1 MSNEYKPIEY
11 PTMPT
16 RSVNSRF
23 GSGLD
28 RLLTGFGYGQK
39 MLGQEREVMAE
50 NASQDAV
57 DQVLAKNY
65 DGNADPLARTTALLR
80 ASKYGSAE
88 LQKSVGQEI
97 QADDTRRQLARQAKL
112 DKIAADEL
120 LYQHQQDDAK
130 WAMEGEK
137 FRSQLEQNEMDNNFK
152 TAQLSQDYAK
162 HIDDVAFNEKQL
174 KEKNK
179 QFWAGHNL
187 ELSKINKENEKL
199 ALQTSLFNNTLAS
212 LGMGGSQSS
221 NIPVSQK
228 SNVVTDMAKNPNA
241 FVGADKTTNAN
252 NLLTLQTAFKDN
264 ESKINKLLFKP
275 KRTNVENAELEKL
288 KENKTNL
295 TNAMSSVSKA
305 QKSVSILTG
314 NPDNINKLI
323 ASSDTSEEAIKQI
336 DQLIAVA
343 PNDIIKSN
351 LLMLKNKAQTD
362 LAGFKKEVEA
372 NEYQNKVKNTLSSL
386 GLGYSSDSTHSDSYD
401 AKDAIDEIK
410 EKITEAKYG
419 NRGNT
424 NVVNLQGI
432 YYDPKYKDTTKKG
445 LGWSKTTGAG
455 TNKLF
460 FNADTLEYNINNLET
475 LLTYKNALKNGGGK
489 VSFSVQEKNAMDK
502 LEKDVKK
509 SFKEL
514 GLINLYNASMK
525 GDENRYNALGG
536 NINYLFGG
544 QSAKQKFYSSGAE

>member
-1 MSNEYKPIEY
+1 MSNEYKAIEY

-16 RSVNSRF
+16 RGVNSRF

-28 RLLTGFGYGQK
+28 RLLSGFNYGQK

-50 NASQDAV
+50 NASQNAV

-65 DGNADPLARTTALLR
+65 DSNPDPLARTTALLR
-80 ASKYGSAE
+80 ASKYGSVE

-120 LYQHQQDDAK
+120 VYQHAQDDAK

-137 FRSQLEQNEMDNNFK
+137 FSTQVAQNEMENNFRV
-152 TAQLSQDYAK
+152 AQLSQDFAK
-162 HIDDVAFNEKQL
+162 HIDDMLFKQKELGLKQSEIDKKNNE
-174 KEKNK
+174 
-179 QFWAGHNL
+179 
-187 ELSKINKENEKL
+187 L

-212 LGMGGSQSS
+212 LGMGGGSGSSGTTASNNSQS
-221 NIPVSQK
+221 
-228 SNVVTDMAKNPNA
+228 VVNAAKNNPNSII
-241 FVGADKTTNAN
+241 GSDKSTNTS
-252 NLLTLQTAFKDN
+252 NLLVLQSAQKTNEDN
-264 ESKINKLLFKP
+264 INKLLFKNN
-275 KRTNVENAELEKL
+275 RTPQ
-288 KENKTNL
+288 ENKQLESLKITKQNL
-295 TNAMSSVSKA
+295 STAISNVAKN

-323 ASSDTSEEAIKQI
+323 ASSNTTEEAVKQL

-343 PNDIIKSN
+343 PNDVIKSN

-362 LAGFKKEVEA
+362 LGGFKKEVEY
-372 NEYQNKVKNTLSSL
+372 NEHQNKVKNTLSSM
-386 GLGYSSDSTHSDSYD
+386 GLGYSSDSTHTDSYD

-410 EKITEAKYG
+410 EKIAESKYG

-455 TNKLF
+455 TNKLL

-475 LLTYKNALKNGGGK
+475 LLTYKNALKNSSGK
-489 VSFSVQEKNAMDK
+489 VSFSVQEKNSMDK

>member
-1 MSNEYKPIEY
+1 MSNEYKAIEY

-16 RSVNSRF
+16 RGVNSRF

-28 RLLTGFGYGQK
+28 RLISGIGYGQK

-50 NASQDAV
+50 NASQNAV

-65 DGNADPLARTTALLR
+65 DSNPDPLARTTALLR

>member
-1 MSNEYKPIEY
+1 MSNEYKAIEY

-16 RSVNSRF
+16 RGVNSRF

-28 RLLTGFGYGQK
+28 RLLSGFNYGQK
-39 MLGQEREVMAE
+39 MLSQEREVMAE
-50 NASQDAV
+50 NASQNAV

-65 DGNADPLARTTALLR
+65 DSNPDPLARTTALLR
-80 ASKYGSAE
+80 ASKYGSVE

-120 LYQHQQDDAK
+120 VYQHAQDDAK

-137 FRSQLEQNEMDNNFK
+137 FSTQVAQNEMENNFRV
-152 TAQLSQDYAK
+152 AQLSQDFAK
-162 HIDDVAFNEKQL
+162 HIDDMLFKQKELGLKQSEIDKKNNE
-174 KEKNK
+174 
-179 QFWAGHNL
+179 
-187 ELSKINKENEKL
+187 L

-212 LGMGGSQSS
+212 LGMGGGSGSSGTTASNNSQS
-221 NIPVSQK
+221 
-228 SNVVTDMAKNPNA
+228 VVNAAKNNPNSII
-241 FVGADKTTNAN
+241 GSDKSTNTS
-252 NLLTLQTAFKDN
+252 NLLVLQSAQKTNEDN
-264 ESKINKLLFKP
+264 INKLLFKNN
-275 KRTNVENAELEKL
+275 RTPQ
-288 KENKTNL
+288 ENKQLESLKITKQNL
-295 TNAMSSVSKA
+295 STAISNVAKN

-323 ASSDTSEEAIKQI
+323 ASSNTTEEAVKQL

-343 PNDIIKSN
+343 PNDVIKSN

-362 LAGFKKEVEA
+362 LGGFKKEVEY
-372 NEYQNKVKNTLSSL
+372 NEHQNKVKNTLSSM
-386 GLGYSSDSTHSDSYD
+386 GLGYSSDSTHTDSYD

-410 EKITEAKYG
+410 EKIAESKYG

-455 TNKLF
+455 TNKLL

-475 LLTYKNALKNGGGK
+475 LLTYKNALKNSSGK
-489 VSFSVQEKNAMDK
+489 VSFSVQEKNSMDK

>member
-1 MSNEYKPIEY
+1 MSNEYKAIEY

-16 RSVNSRF
+16 RGVNSRF

-28 RLLTGFGYGQK
+28 RLLSGFNYGQK
-39 MLGQEREVMAE
+39 MLSQEREVMAE
-50 NASQDAV
+50 NASQNAV

-65 DGNADPLARTTALLR
+65 DSNPDPLARTTALLR
-80 ASKYGSAE
+80 ASKYGSVE

-120 LYQHQQDDAK
+120 VYQHAQDDAK

-137 FRSQLEQNEMDNNFK
+137 FSTQVAQNEMENNFRV
-152 TAQLSQDYAK
+152 AQLSQDFAK
-162 HIDDVAFNEKQL
+162 HIDDMLFKQKELGL
-174 KEKNK
+174 KQSE
-179 QFWAGHNL
+179 
-187 ELSKINKENEKL
+187 INKKNNEL

-212 LGMGGSQSS
+212 LGIGGGSGSSGTAASS
-221 NIPVSQK
+221 NSG
-228 SNVVTDMAKNPNA
+228 SVVDAAKKNPNS
-241 FVGADKTTNAN
+241 VIGADKSTNTS
-252 NLLTLQTAFKDN
+252 NLLVLQSAQKTN
-264 ESKINKLLFKP
+264 EDKINSLLFKNN
-275 KRTNVENAELEKL
+275 RTPQ
-288 KENKTNL
+288 ENKQLESLKITKQNL
-295 TNAMSSVSKA
+295 STAISNVAKN

-323 ASSDTSEEAIKQI
+323 ASSNTTEEAVKQL

-343 PNDIIKSN
+343 PNDVIKSN

-362 LAGFKKEVEA
+362 LGGFKKEVEY
-372 NEYQNKVKNTLSSL
+372 NEHQNKVKNTLSSM
-386 GLGYSSDSTHSDSYD
+386 GLGYSSDSTHTDSYD

-410 EKITEAKYG
+410 EKIAESKYG

-455 TNKLF
+455 TNKLL

-475 LLTYKNALKNGGGK
+475 LLTYKNALKNSSGK
-489 VSFSVQEKNAMDK
+489 VSFSVQEKNSMDK

>member
-1 MSNEYKPIEY
+1 MSNEYKAIEY

-16 RSVNSRF
+16 RGVNSRF

-28 RLLTGFGYGQK
+28 RLLSGFNYGQK
-39 MLGQEREVMAE
+39 MLAQEREVMAE
-50 NASQDAV
+50 NASQNAV

-65 DGNADPLARTTALLR
+65 DSNPDPLARTTALLR
-80 ASKYGSAE
+80 ASKYGSVE

-120 LYQHQQDDAK
+120 VYQHAQDDAK

-137 FRSQLEQNEMDNNFK
+137 FSTQVAQNEMENNFRV
-152 TAQLSQDYAK
+152 AQLSQDFAK
-162 HIDDVAFNEKQL
+162 HIDDMLFKQKELGLKQSEIDKKNNE
-174 KEKNK
+174 
-179 QFWAGHNL
+179 
-187 ELSKINKENEKL
+187 L

-212 LGMGGSQSS
+212 LGMGGGSGSSGTTASNNSQS
-221 NIPVSQK
+221 
-228 SNVVTDMAKNPNA
+228 VVNAAKNNPNSII
-241 FVGADKTTNAN
+241 GSDKSTNTS
-252 NLLTLQTAFKDN
+252 NLLVLQSAQKTNEDN
-264 ESKINKLLFKP
+264 INKLLFKNN
-275 KRTNVENAELEKL
+275 RTPQ
-288 KENKTNL
+288 ENKQLESLKITKQNL
-295 TNAMSSVSKA
+295 STAISNVAKN

-323 ASSDTSEEAIKQI
+323 ASSNTTEEAVKQL

-343 PNDIIKSN
+343 PNDVIKSN

-362 LAGFKKEVEA
+362 LGGFKKEVEY
-372 NEYQNKVKNTLSSL
+372 NEHQNKVKNTLSSM
-386 GLGYSSDSTHSDSYD
+386 GLGYSSDSTHTDSYD

-410 EKITEAKYG
+410 EKIAESKYG

-455 TNKLF
+455 TNKLL

-475 LLTYKNALKNGGGK
+475 LLTYKNALKNSSGK
-489 VSFSVQEKNAMDK
+489 VSFSVQEKNSMDK

>member
-1 MSNEYKPIEY
+1 MSNEYKAIEY

-16 RSVNSRF
+16 RGVNSRF

-28 RLLTGFGYGQK
+28 RLLSGFNYGQK
-39 MLGQEREVMAE
+39 MLSQEREVMAE
-50 NASQDAV
+50 NASQNAV

-65 DGNADPLARTTALLR
+65 DSNPDPLARTTALLR
-80 ASKYGSAE
+80 ASKYGSVE

-120 LYQHQQDDAK
+120 VYQHAQDDAK
-130 WAMEGEK
+130 LAMEGEK
-137 FRSQLEQNEMDNNFK
+137 FSTQVAQNEMENNFRV
-152 TAQLSQDYAK
+152 AQLSQDFAK
-162 HIDDVAFNEKQL
+162 HIDDMLFKQKELGLKQSEIDKKNNE
-174 KEKNK
+174 
-179 QFWAGHNL
+179 
-187 ELSKINKENEKL
+187 L

-212 LGMGGSQSS
+212 LGMGGGSGSSGTTASNNSQS
-221 NIPVSQK
+221 
-228 SNVVTDMAKNPNA
+228 VVNAAKNNPNSII
-241 FVGADKTTNAN
+241 GSDKSTNTS
-252 NLLTLQTAFKDN
+252 NLLVLQSAQKTNEDN
-264 ESKINKLLFKP
+264 INKLLFKNN
-275 KRTNVENAELEKL
+275 RTPQ
-288 KENKTNL
+288 ENKQLESLKITKQNL
-295 TNAMSSVSKA
+295 STAISNVAKN

-323 ASSDTSEEAIKQI
+323 ASSNTTEEAVKQL

-343 PNDIIKSN
+343 PNDVIKSN

-362 LAGFKKEVEA
+362 LGGFKKEVEY
-372 NEYQNKVKNTLSSL
+372 NEHQNKVKNTLSSM
-386 GLGYSSDSTHSDSYD
+386 GLGYSSDSTHTDSYD

-410 EKITEAKYG
+410 EKIAESKYG

-455 TNKLF
+455 TNKLL

-475 LLTYKNALKNGGGK
+475 LLTYKNALKNSSGK
-489 VSFSVQEKNAMDK
+489 VSFSVQEKNSMDK